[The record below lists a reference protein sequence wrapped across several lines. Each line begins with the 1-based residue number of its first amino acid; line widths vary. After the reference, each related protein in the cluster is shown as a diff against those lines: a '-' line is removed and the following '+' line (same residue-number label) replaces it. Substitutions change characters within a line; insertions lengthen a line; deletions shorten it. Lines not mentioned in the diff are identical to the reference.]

1 MNSHDPLT
9 EAELCVVVMKAVP
22 PQETIS
28 PRTAEWKCCYD
39 ERRFS
44 KESGEH
50 VDNLE
55 DDVWDIVV
63 RDALDTAT
71 GKNTLGRMK
80 IW

>member
-9 EAELCVVVMKAVP
+9 EAEACVVVMKAVP

-28 PRTAEWKCCYD
+28 PRTEWKCCYD

-50 VDNLE
+50 EDNLE

-80 IW
+80 LW

>member
-28 PRTAEWKCCYD
+28 PRTEWKYCYD

-71 GKNTLGRMK
+71 RKNTG
-80 IW
+80 